1 MWQSN
6 HNLASLIGSRICH
19 DLISPIGAIQN
30 GVELLSLDSAASV
43 SGPEMSLISD
53 SVNHA
58 SARIRFL
65 RVAFGVAGSDQQMSA
80 SEIASILDAI
90 SAGARVTFDWTLT
103 EAAPRSE
110 VQLVF
115 LALQCFESA
124 MPHGGT
130 VTVTRQADDAGW
142 EISGPADPARPDPRL
157 WRTLDDPAAQA
168 AILPAQVQF
177 ALLPALLTDQGRR
190 ILVQTQPCSVTLR
203 F

>member
-30 GVELLSLDSAASV
+30 GVELLTLDSSATV
-43 SGPEMSLISD
+43 TGPEMSLISD

-58 SARIRFL
+58 TSRIRFL
-65 RVAFGVAGSDQQMSA
+65 RVAFGLAGTDQQMSA
-80 SEIASILDAI
+80 TEITSILDAI
-90 SAGARVTFDWTLT
+90 SGTSRVTFDWTLT
-103 EAAPRSE
+103 GTSPRSE

-130 VTVTRQADDAGW
+130 VTVTRQADDRGW
-142 EISGPADPARPDPRL
+142 EVSGPADPDRPDPRL
-157 WRTLDDPAAQA
+157 WRALDDPTAQA
-168 AILPAQVQF
+168 AIQPAQVQF
-177 ALLPALLTDQGRR
+177 ALLPALLTDHGRR
-190 ILVQTQPCSVTLR
+190 ILLQTGPDSVTMR